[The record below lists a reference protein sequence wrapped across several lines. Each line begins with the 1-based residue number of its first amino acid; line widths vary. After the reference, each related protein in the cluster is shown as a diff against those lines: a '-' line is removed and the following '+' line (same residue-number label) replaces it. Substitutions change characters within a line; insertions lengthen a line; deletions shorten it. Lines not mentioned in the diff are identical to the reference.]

1 LPASQPPALIILV
14 VDDNDAVRRLTSRV
28 LADDGYAVITAMDGV
43 DALAVLDDSPG
54 VAAIVA
60 DLKMPRMDGHELA
73 LQVGA
78 RWPGVR
84 MLFMTGHPDASLM
97 AGLPGPL
104 ILKPY
109 APDALTAA
117 VRALLNGGAG

>member
-1 LPASQPPALIILV
+1 MILV

-28 LADDGYAVITAMDGV
+28 LADDGHAVMTAADGV
-43 DALAVLDDSPG
+43 EALAMLDDSPG
-54 VAAIVA
+54 VAAVVS

-73 LQVGA
+73 LRIAA

-84 MLFMTGHPDASLM
+84 MLFMTGHPEASLM

-104 ILKPY
+104 MMKPY
-109 APDALTAA
+109 TPDALTAI
-117 VRALLNGGAG
+117 VRALLNGGAS